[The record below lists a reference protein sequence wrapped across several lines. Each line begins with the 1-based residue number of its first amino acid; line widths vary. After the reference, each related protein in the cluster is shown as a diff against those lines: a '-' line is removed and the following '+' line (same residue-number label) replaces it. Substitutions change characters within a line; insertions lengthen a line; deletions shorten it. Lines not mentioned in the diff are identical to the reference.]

1 MGGREEKNE
10 KGEIN
15 SRVLEMDSESA
26 LETACM
32 FAPFFFF
39 FKEENIE
46 GALIRLLKTWQNKCV
61 NKTPFLPT
69 FY

>member
-1 MGGREEKNE
+1 
-10 KGEIN
+10 
-15 SRVLEMDSESA
+15 MDSESA